1 MLKSP
6 IRKVVIVGRD
16 EALWLAANVLWNSFR
31 RTGLEIVAVEL
42 PSQLRPVDV
51 IPTLRN
57 QQAFHDL
64 MRIKEAPLMAAA
76 QATYSLG
83 QRFIGFS
90 GSRPPFIHAYG
101 DYGWA
106 INRVAFHHQWVRAR
120 AKGLDVP
127 FDDFSINAMAAL
139 QGRFFVPA
147 GDTEGQECDYGYH
160 FDAPAYC
167 QVLKQVILESGI
179 GHVAAARLGGVARD
193 PESGHITALGLPDGQ
208 TVTGDIFI
216 DATGAG
222 SLLLGEALGV
232 PFESWIQW
240 FPCDRILTARAPAIQ
255 AMPAFSQVSAHR
267 AGWIAQYPLRNRT
280 AVQQVYAAGDMTDQD
295 ARDAAARMAAT
306 DFAEPVIRPF
316 SPGRRQAAWA
326 GNCIGI
332 GEAAAVFDPID
343 SCHIQVILTGL
354 SHLMSLIPLDR
365 SMAPEAKE
373 YNLNVSTSLE
383 RIRDYQICHYKLNQ
397 RQGEAFWDRCRAMTV
412 PDSLAYKLKLF
423 EARGHLVEYDD
434 ETFLDYDWRSML
446 IGHGLIPR
454 AYDIVADHLPENELA
469 ERLQKMLGFIRTRVQ
484 VMQPMA
490 AHFTR

>member
-42 PSQLRPVDV
+42 PSQLRPADV

-64 MRIKEAPLMAAA
+64 MRIKEAPLMAAT
-76 QATYSLG
+76 QATFSLG

-90 GSRPPFIHAYG
+90 ESRPPFLHAYG
-101 DYGWA
+101 DSGWA

-127 FDDFSINAMAAL
+127 YDDFSLNAMAAL

-160 FDAPAYC
+160 FDASAYC

-179 GHVAAARLGGVARD
+179 GHVAAARLNDVSRD
-193 PESGHITALGLPDGQ
+193 PDSGDITAITLPDGQ
-208 TVTGDIFI
+208 TVTGDLFV
-216 DATGAG
+216 DATGAE
-222 SLLLGEALGV
+222 SLLLGAAMGV
-232 PFESWIQW
+232 PFQSWAQW
-240 FPCDRILTARAPAIQ
+240 FPCDRILTTRAAPIK
-255 AMPAFSQVSAHR
+255 AMPAFSQVTAHH
-267 AGWIAQYPLRNRT
+267 AGWVAQFPLRNRT
-280 AVQQVYAAGDMTDQD
+280 AVQQVYAGSQMTQQD
-295 ARDAAARMAAT
+295 ALDTAARMAAT
-306 DFAEPVIRPF
+306 EFAEPVVRSF
-316 SPGRRQAAWA
+316 TAGRRQAAWSH
-326 GNCIGI
+326 NCVAI

-343 SCHIQVILTGL
+343 SCSIQVILTGL
-354 SHLMSLIPLDR
+354 SHLTSLLPLDR
-365 SMAPEAKE
+365 DMAPEARE
-373 YNLNVSTSLE
+373 YNLNVLTSLE

-397 RQGEAFWDRCRAMTV
+397 RQGEPFWDRCRAMAV
-412 PDSLAYKLKLF
+412 PDSLAYKLRLF

-434 ETFLDYDWRSML
+434 ETFLDYDWRAML

-469 ERLQKMLGFIRTRVQ
+469 ERLQKMLGFIKTRVQ
-484 VMQPMA
+484 AMKPMD
-490 AHFTR
+490 AHFT